1 MWVTRMKGLDVEWLV
16 PVEVVRK
23 FGQARHG
30 PMRLNAVSLRG
41 GFWAA
46 GPAPSLRFLGGV
58 CSGSAQL
65 VIGVRLR
72 WFAAKWMGCLSGF
85 WHWRERSVSE
95 KEPGRILGL
104 GEKVDRADFQ
114 AAADL
119 AIHRANKQV
128 ESDPGAVVS

>member
-1 MWVTRMKGLDVEWLV
+1 M
-16 PVEVVRK
+16 
-23 FGQARHG
+23 
-30 PMRLNAVSLRG
+30 
-41 GFWAA
+41 
-46 GPAPSLRFLGGV
+46 
-58 CSGSAQL
+58 
-65 VIGVRLR
+65 
-72 WFAAKWMGCLSGF
+72 
-85 WHWRERSVSE
+85 SE